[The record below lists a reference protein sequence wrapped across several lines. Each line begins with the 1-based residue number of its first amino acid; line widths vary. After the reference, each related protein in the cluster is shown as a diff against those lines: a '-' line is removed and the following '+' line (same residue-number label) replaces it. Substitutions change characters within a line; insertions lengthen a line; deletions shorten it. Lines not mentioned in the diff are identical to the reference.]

1 MEILSDGGA
10 SLTERQHMIWGVQ
23 NTVKRS
29 IRDLVQVS
37 DKFESLSGVLS
48 RLSELDVVLEDLRTS
63 SSSTIMSHKKNGHN
77 TITTTP
83 KLEIQGLDIVT
94 PTGVCVAGGIVLN
107 VTPQNRLLVS
117 GPNATGKT
125 SLFRV
130 LAKLWPE
137 HPSDDCK
144 IRANGDMAFVP
155 QRVYVV

>member
-48 RLSELDVVLEDLRTS
+48 RLSELDVVLEDLRA

-77 TITTTP
+77 TTTATP

-94 PTGVCVAGGIVLN
+94 PTGVCAAGGIVLS

-144 IRANGDMAFVP
+144 IRVNDDMAFVP